1 MAYLEFSTQQMRGM
15 IGLRVMYLESYCQV
29 VEILDDGPHLV
40 LEVLDHGLSIQADQ
54 HGEAH
59 RKVPK
64 THTIPILSADKLE
77 FSMEFLSLHPQN

>member
-1 MAYLEFSTQQMRGM
+1 MTHLEFSTQQMRGM
-15 IGLRVMYLESYCQV
+15 IGLKVIYLETYCQV

-40 LEVLDHGLSIQADQ
+40 LEVLDHDVSIQADQ

-64 THTIPILSADKLE
+64 TFTIPILSVDRIE
-77 FSMEFLSLHPQN
+77 FSVEFLSLTPEN